1 MQFTIIFQKFYNTLL
16 ALGEIEE
23 EFALDFKI
31 SELSDSIFVMYPFI
45 SVQKEFG
52 YSDVTSKNAEEGYVE
67 GLFKGTS
74 QKLNMLK
81 RVKAEYKKRLEL

>member
-1 MQFTIIFQKFYNTLL
+1 M
-16 ALGEIEE
+16 ALDETED

-31 SELSDSIFVMYPFI
+31 SELSDKIFVMHPFI

-67 GLFKGTS
+67 SLFAGS
-74 QKLNMLK
+74 SRKLNMLK
-81 RVKAEYKKRLEL
+81 RVKAEYEKRLKL

>member
-1 MQFTIIFQKFYNTLL
+1 M

-31 SELSDSIFVMYPFI
+31 SELSDSIFVIHPFI

-67 GLFKGTS
+67 NLFRGTS
-74 QKLNMLK
+74 QKLDMLK
-81 RVKAEYKKRLEL
+81 RIKVEYEIRLEL